1 MVNACIAEK
10 EEAKKA
16 KGSEWNEAD
25 WLQKNPDWNKVVL
38 IPVLVTYDSSNTTTG
53 QANIIRIQH
62 DLKPGYVRLK
72 GGEAGEIP
80 GGENYKLKLEVISTD
95 FGLTTKSN

>member
-1 MVNACIAEK
+1 M
-10 EEAKKA
+10 
-16 KGSEWNEAD
+16 
-25 WLQKNPDWNKVVL
+25 NKVVL

-53 QANIIRIQH
+53 QANIIRIQR

-72 GGEAGEIP
+72 GGSLGKTNP
-80 GGENYKLKLEVISTD
+80 DYKLKLEVISTD

>member
-1 MVNACIAEK
+1 MK
-10 EEAKKA
+10 LT
-16 KGSEWNEAD
+16 GY
-25 WLQKNPDWNKVVL
+25 KNPDWNKVVL

-72 GGEAGEIP
+72 GGEAGENQVVRIT
-80 GGENYKLKLEVISTD
+80 S
-95 FGLTTKSN
+95 

>member
-1 MVNACIAEK
+1 MPALQ
-10 EEAKKA
+10 KA
-16 KGSEWNEAD
+16 KGSAWNEET
-25 WLQKNPDWNKVVL
+25 WLKDNPDWNKVVL

-72 GGEAGEIP
+72 GGEVGETS

-95 FGLTTKSN
+95 LGLTTKSN